1 MYLEYL
7 ELLNIISITIVL
19 ISVSYYIDIAL
30 IRIFS
35 IITEI
40 FLIQQ

>member
-7 ELLNIISITIVL
+7 ELLNIISIVL
-19 ISVSYYIDIAL
+19 ISVSYYVDIAL